1 MIYAIVGGLLIVGGL
16 IALTVAL
23 VQRHVCAEVEPY
35 HPLFAESPDPAP
47 VQPVEPEPLID
58 WQRAKYFTEEEAA
71 QLQATATAPVV
82 VAGTDL
88 EMSLLIGEIYGACN
102 DYRDGRDPCAGAVRE
117 PSPEVKR

>member
-58 WQRAKYFTEEEAA
+58 WQRAKYFTGEEAV
-71 QLQATATAPVV
+71 QLQATAPREVPYVV
-82 VAGTDL
+82 SDHPADCAKACCWEIRL
-88 EMSLLIGEIYGACN
+88 AEMVN
-102 DYRDGRDPCAGAVRE
+102 DFDWSARE
-117 PSPEVKR
+117 HEMRSKR